1 MTHATSCTY
10 CPQGIRARRRGFT
23 LVELLVVIAII
34 GILVALLLPAIQ
46 AAREAARRSQCS
58 NNLKQ
63 IGLAIHNFHDTY
75 KHFPVGQPD
84 DDNDNY
90 SWSAYLLPFVEQQAT
105 YDQLRSGGAAIVYY
119 GGGLNSQV
127 HGSIVAQPGQNFPG
141 GHPTNNT
148 DNYNWYAQVRNNHGN
163 SIART
168 LISGF
173 MCPSDYLPKFDNNGY
188 GKNNYCCCLG
198 NDEPWTTC
206 LQSLGSTQWSWP
218 SGSGATGGS
227 AGQTGQTGM
236 FRLAQNNDNHYVTR
250 FSDLIDGSSNI
261 IAVGEV
267 SVSANV
273 DLHILDR
280 IFPIWAGGNND
291 WAGQWRIGSWARL
304 TGPFTYINNRTVAP
318 IANGLSASDF
328 SYGSMHPGGA
338 QFVFAD
344 GTVKFLSD
352 NIDSVVY
359 AFLGHI
365 RDKNPITPP

>member
-1 MTHATSCTY
+1 MTHAPSCAH
-10 CPQGIRARRRGFT
+10 GSRGNSARRRGFT

-63 IGLAIHNFHDTY
+63 IGLALHNFHDTY

-84 DDNDNY
+84 DDCNNY
-90 SWSAYLLPFVEQQAT
+90 AWSAYILPFVEQQAT
-105 YDQLRSGGAAIVYY
+105 HDQLVAGGAAIVYY
-119 GGGLNSQV
+119 GGGLNGRV
-127 HGSIVAQPGQNFPG
+127 HGSIVGQTGQPA
-141 GHPTNNT
+141 PTTTINNT
-148 DNYNWYAQVRNNHGN
+148 DTFNWYAQVGNNHGN
-163 SIART
+163 SIAKT
-168 LISGF
+168 LINGF
-173 MCPSDYLPKFDNNGY
+173 MCPSDYLPRFDNNGY

-206 LQSLGSTQWSWP
+206 LQSLGATQWAWP
-218 SGSGATGGS
+218 SGSGATGGT

-250 FSDLIDGSSNI
+250 FSDLIDGTSNI

-273 DLHILDR
+273 DIHILNS

-291 WAGQWRIGSWARL
+291 ASGQWRIGSWARL
-304 TGPFTYINNRTVAP
+304 TGPFTYINNRVVAP
-318 IANGLSASDF
+318 IANGMSASDF

-352 NIDSVVY
+352 NIDSTVY